1 MLGQVCSALFTT
13 KWEGLL
19 LMSLMKYQH
28 LHAEAL
34 SVSMLPINYGFTF
47 DSVSKP
53 IEVWMYL
60 WLILLSTLQWTTIPL
75 YVILFFI
82 KKRVSFT
89 ASDNFFSPPTRMS
102 LEIKLIKKLMTTIQ
116 RTGSVRQQIV
126 SPDLLKERQNCNFDQ
141 QELKFFLYGGQEVY
155 EK

>member
-1 MLGQVCSALFTT
+1 
-13 KWEGLL
+13 
-19 LMSLMKYQH
+19 
-28 LHAEAL
+28 
-34 SVSMLPINYGFTF
+34 
-47 DSVSKP
+47 
-53 IEVWMYL
+53 
-60 WLILLSTLQWTTIPL
+60 
-75 YVILFFI
+75 
-82 KKRVSFT
+82 
-89 ASDNFFSPPTRMS
+89 MS